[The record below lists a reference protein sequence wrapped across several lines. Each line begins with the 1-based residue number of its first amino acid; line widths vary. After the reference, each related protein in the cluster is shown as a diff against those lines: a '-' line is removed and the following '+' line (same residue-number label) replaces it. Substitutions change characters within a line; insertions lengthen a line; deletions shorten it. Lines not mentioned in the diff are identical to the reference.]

1 MEKFNALW
9 EAALASNSKLEFVAE
24 RANGCVGASDDER
37 YLYAD
42 QCGRIWE
49 LAHMSV
55 ADIRHATG
63 LSQGAFAEMFCI
75 PRRTVI
81 GWEQRGGCT
90 DYVRLMMARL
100 CGLTE
105 GLLDDK
111 KPSLIPSFLS

>member
-1 MEKFNALW
+1 MKDFNSLW
-9 EAALASNSKLEFVAE
+9 EAALASPDKLDFVTEQVNKNCA
-24 RANGCVGASDDER
+24 ASDDEQR

-63 LSQGAFAEMFCI
+63 LSQGTFAEMFCI

-100 CGLTE
+100 CGLTK
-105 GLLDDK
+105 GLL
-111 KPSLIPSFLS
+111 

>member
-1 MEKFNALW
+1 MKEFNALW
-9 EAALASNSKLEFVAE
+9 EAALASHNKLDFVSTASE
-24 RANGCVGASDDER
+24 SADASDDER

-55 ADIRHATG
+55 ADIRHSTG

-111 KPSLIPSFLS
+111 SRG